1 MEIIVNGDPHIDG
14 RQAMSDLL
22 ASDVEG
28 ALGHYGE
35 RITRIEATLTDANG
49 ANESDPADIHCT
61 LETLLVGSDP
71 VVVED
76 HAGTAHQAVEG
87 ALRKLERTLAS
98 ALELHGPQHTPRS
111 VNSTAVLDG

>member
-22 ASDVEG
+22 ASGVEE
-28 ALGHYGE
+28 ALGHCGE

-49 ANESDPADIHCT
+49 ANEPGPADIHCT
-61 LETLLVGSDP
+61 LETQFVSSNP

-87 ALRKLERTLAS
+87 ALRKLERALAS
-98 ALELHGPQHTPRS
+98 ALELHSPQHTTRS
-111 VNSTAVLDG
+111 VNSTAVFDG

>member
-1 MEIIVNGDPHIDG
+1 MLVIVNGDPHIDG

-35 RITRIEATLTDANG
+35 RITRIEAILTDANG
-49 ANESDPADIHCT
+49 VNKSGPADIHCT
-61 LETLLVGSDP
+61 LETRLVGSDP

-87 ALRKLERTLAS
+87 ALRKLEHALAS
-98 ALELHGPQHTPRS
+98 AFEERSPRHTLRS
-111 VNSTAVLDG
+111 VSPTSVFDG